1 MNRVA
6 IVTGSSGG
14 IGSAVCKEFI
24 RHGWDVVGVDI
35 SDSSLDLYRFE
46 YADLSEVDA
55 VSKLHDRLK
64 DLQRVNA
71 IVNNAAICI
80 KKSVVETTDE
90 EWQRTFDIN
99 VRSAFQMI
107 RSFHHLLSLAKGSI
121 VNVSSVHSTATT
133 ANVAAYA
140 ASKGALTSL
149 TRAIAMEYA
158 PDGIRCN
165 AVLPGAVN
173 TSMLQSGLSR
183 LGDGKGSQDNF
194 KSLESATPLSF
205 IANPEQIAPTIV
217 HLADNETSSYL
228 TGQTITIDGGAIAK
242 LSTE

>member
-1 MNRVA
+1 MNKTA

-14 IGSAVCKEFI
+14 IGSAVCTEFI
-24 RHGWDVVGVDI
+24 KQGWDVIGVDVD
-35 SDSSLDLYRFE
+35 DSSLDLHRFE
-46 YADLSEVDA
+46 YADFSEVDA
-55 VSKLHDRLK
+55 VSKLHDRLR
-64 DLQRVNA
+64 DLQQVNA

-80 KKSVVETTDE
+80 NKSVVETTDE
-90 EWQRTFDIN
+90 EWQQTFDVN

-107 RSFHHLLSLAKGSI
+107 RSFHQHLLLAKGSI

-133 ANVAAYA
+133 AYVSAYA
-140 ASKGALTSL
+140 ASKGALTAL

-183 LGDGKGSQDNF
+183 LGDENLPQENF
-194 KSLESATPLSF
+194 EALESAIPLNF
-205 IANPEQIAPTIV
+205 IAKPDQIAPTIV
-217 HLADNETSSYL
+217 HLADNESSGYI
-228 TGQTITIDGGAIAK
+228 TGQTIVIDGGAIAK